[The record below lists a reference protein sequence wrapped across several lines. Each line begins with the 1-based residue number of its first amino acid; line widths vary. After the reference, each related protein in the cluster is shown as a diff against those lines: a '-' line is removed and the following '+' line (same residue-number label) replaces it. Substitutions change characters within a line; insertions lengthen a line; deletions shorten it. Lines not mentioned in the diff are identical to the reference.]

1 MESPQ
6 SKKINDKC
14 YEINSGTT
22 GVKIIFEH
30 EEEIDTLGKGAFN
43 KYVDKMRGEGHC
55 VLKWV
60 LHGHFLG
67 IKMSQ

>member
-43 KYVDKMRGEGHC
+43 KYVDKMRGEGH
-55 VLKWV
+55 
-60 LHGHFLG
+60 
-67 IKMSQ
+67 